1 MTIQRCT
8 SNTIWLL
15 LVALFTMHP
24 SVCFAQ
30 LSGTDSQ
37 ETACTGDT
45 VDQLDTQI
53 AKESRAFVASLKAAT
68 EANDRTSVSS
78 MIRYPLAVHIG
89 DRTFRVHTSEEFLHN
104 YDRVMNRAVR
114 KAIADPQSSKCLFFS
129 PDGFMIGDGEV
140 WFQKSSAGV
149 YKVITVNL
157 GAVPA
162 PNVATPNK

>member
-1 MTIQRCT
+1 ML
-8 SNTIWLL
+8 LL

-30 LSGTDSQ
+30 LSGTGSQ
-37 ETACTGDT
+37 EIACSGDT
-45 VDQLDTQI
+45 VDQLDPQI

-68 EANDRTSVSS
+68 ETNDRTSVSS

-89 DRTFRVHTSEEFLHN
+89 DRTFRVHTPEEFLHN

-140 WFQKSSAGV
+140 WFQKSSAGM

-162 PNVATPNK
+162 PNAATPNK

>member
-1 MTIQRCT
+1 MTIQRFMSSTFC
-8 SNTIWLL
+8 LL

-24 SVCFAQ
+24 SACLAQ

-37 ETACTGDT
+37 ETTCSGDT
-45 VDQLDTQI
+45 VDQLDPQI
-53 AKESRAFVASLKAAT
+53 AKGSRAFVASLKAAT
-68 EANDRTSVSS
+68 EANDRASVSS

-89 DRTFRVHTSEEFLHN
+89 DRTFRVHTPEEFLHN

-129 PDGFMIGDGEV
+129 PEGFMIGDGEV
-140 WFQKSSAGV
+140 WFQKSSAGM

-162 PNVATPNK
+162 SAAATPNK